1 MRVVQGLAVA
11 HALFENRSLR
21 RLNVKNNAL
30 TPMVAYCLLSGVRHH
45 KRIEYLDLS
54 GNNLGLEGGRQLMG
68 LVLDSVGRLNIV
80 FE

>member
-1 MRVVQGLAVA
+1 MA
-11 HALFENRSLR
+11 HALFENHSLR

-30 TPMVAYCLLSGVRHH
+30 TPMVAYCLLSSVRHH

-68 LVLDSVGRLNIV
+68 LVLDSVGRLDID
-80 FE
+80 FEYGH